1 MIYYIFFCKLTQY
14 IYTRRD
20 KSRLY
25 RINIQMKRYLIQ
37 LSYKGTEFH
46 GWQLQN
52 NAITI
57 QGEIERVISMILR
70 TEIRIVGAGRTDTAV
85 HAKFYIAHFDVEKEI
100 LDKPKLVSRL
110 NKILH
115 KDISIQKIEK
125 VSEKFHSRFDAKSR
139 TYEYHIHLYK
149 NPFLNDLSSFLYYL
163 PDVQKM
169 NEACNILFDYEDF
182 TSFAKLNSGAKTN
195 LCKIYF
201 AEWKQKDNQLIFTIK
216 ANRFLRNMVRA
227 IVGTLLEVGRNKI
240 NLDDFRQIIETKNRS
255 SAGQSVSAC
264 GLFLTDIEY

>member
-1 MIYYIFFCKLTQY
+1 
-14 IYTRRD
+14 
-20 KSRLY
+20 
-25 RINIQMKRYLIQ
+25 MKRYLLD

-57 QGEIERVISMILR
+57 QGEIERVMSMILR
-70 TEIRIVGAGRTDTAV
+70 EQIRIVGAGRTDTGV
-85 HAKFYIAHFDVEKEI
+85 HAKFYVAHFDIENEI
-100 LDKPKLVSRL
+100 SDNKKLVSKL

-115 KDISIQKIEK
+115 KDISIKKIEE
-125 VSEKFHSRFDAKSR
+125 VSNEFHSRFDAKSR

-149 NPFLNDLSSFLYYL
+149 NPFLNDLSAFLYFL

-201 AEWKQKDNQLIFTIK
+201 AEWKQENDKLIFTIK

-227 IVGTLLEVGRNKI
+227 IVGTLLEVGRGKI
-240 NLDDFRQIIETKNRS
+240 NINDFRQIIESKNRS
-255 SAGQSVSAC
+255 SAGQSVPAC
-264 GLFLTDIEY
+264 GLYLTDIEYDIA